1 MKSFGLR
8 LVTGVATIVL
18 AAYVLII
25 SQSDAQKDATDWTAV
40 SNTDQSPAE
49 PLQEDEIELSQL
61 DSGWLKQ
68 PTVGTVQNIDT
79 ADIDTADLSIPP
91 IAGELPTGEGSPSNE
106 IFEQANVRLVQHE
119 DGEGGQVAPALGTQ
133 LPSSLA
139 QQDSDGSFGSGL
151 ASSQGGDPDSAWL
164 MPEEKTLE
172 PPAESPSSTLNG
184 FKFPA
189 GISDQGTTS
198 VDALEEGT
206 LLAVPSIPVEANL
219 SSERVGDEDSSETIA
234 SVDPKVGS
242 TQASPGQ
249 PGNILREGFGETN
262 VLRGGSEGADLGFTL
277 SDETE
282 DTDVPLG
289 RAVEIGSG
297 VAGLQTVPSDFR
309 GGDQSV
315 SSVRLPGAAEMNER
329 PVGNGLRSDPV
340 PADEAGQIASAEN
353 VDSQLGVDLTPG
365 GAISTFG
372 SPQVLGGAE
381 VSDQPEEFATGS
393 ALGNELFSPSVAGG
407 VEEVATVAPASNALG
422 GSSVLE
428 VAESVPNLGSTSGGS
443 ASSALGMNSM
453 NSNADAA
460 AVATMD
466 SPGERRLEGAQTP
479 SVIIQKRAPSEVR
492 VGKAASFVVN
502 VQNVGAADALNV
514 EVYDQVPAGM
524 RFIEASPAPKQIGNQ
539 LMWQLGSMAA
549 GEERTITL
557 QLVPELEGELGSV
570 ARVSFEAA
578 ASVRTLSTKP
588 ELKIVQRVPE
598 QGVLIGQQLE
608 IEIEVSNPGSG
619 AAMGVVLQEDVP
631 EGLEHPRGRKLDNLL
646 GTLEPGEVRRQMLR
660 LRAVTP
666 GIVENTI
673 RLVSDDGLE
682 TEHTVSVQVVA
693 PDLQLQLMGPSRRFL
708 ERPATYEL
716 QVANQG
722 TADATN
728 LEIAVHLDRGF
739 TFVSTENE
747 GYYDPNR
754 HAVFWSLAQLPA
766 GSQGI
771 VPLTLLPVEIGQQ
784 AIRIEAEG
792 DLGVTVQSQRAM
804 TVEGF
809 AELDFR
815 ISNSGGPIEVGA
827 ETEYEVVVTNTGSM
841 LDQNVRIQLQLPPG
855 LELISTSGDAG
866 TNGQGLVV
874 FQPILELQP
883 NQMVKHT
890 IRVRGLEAGVHV
902 VQAVVASQQSTVAVK
917 KEESTRVYAD
927 R

>member
-25 SQSDAQKDATDWTAV
+25 SQSDAPKDASAWTAA
-40 SNTDQSPAE
+40 SNTEQSPAE

-139 QQDSDGSFGSGL
+139 QQHSDGSFGSGL

-164 MPEEKTLE
+164 MPEAKTLE
-172 PPAESPSSTLNG
+172 APAESPSNTLNG
-184 FKFPA
+184 FQFPA
-189 GISDQGTTS
+189 GTSDQGTTS

-219 SSERVGDEDSSETIA
+219 SSETIA

-242 TQASPGQ
+242 AQASPGQ

-262 VLRGGSEGADLGFTL
+262 VLRGGSEDAGLGFTL

-289 RAVEIGSG
+289 QAVEIGSG
-297 VAGLQTVPSDFR
+297 VAGLQTDPSDFR
-309 GGDQSV
+309 GGDQAV
-315 SSVRLPGAAEMNER
+315 SSVRLPGTAEMNER

-353 VDSQLGVDLTPG
+353 VDAQLGVDLTPG

-372 SPQVLGGAE
+372 SPQLFGGAE
-381 VSDQPEEFATGS
+381 VSGQPEEFAAGS
-393 ALGNELFSPSVAGG
+393 ASGNERFSPSVAGG

-443 ASSALGMNSM
+443 ALSAFGMSSM

-631 EGLEHPRGRKLDNLL
+631 EGLEHPRGRQLDNLL

-693 PDLQLQLMGPSRRFL
+693 PDLQLQLIGPSRRFL

-766 GSQGI
+766 GSQGV
-771 VPLTLLPVEIGQQ
+771 VPLTLLPVETGQQ

-792 DLGVTVQSQRAM
+792 DLGVAVQSQRAM

-809 AELDFR
+809 AELNFG
-815 ISNSGGPIEVGA
+815 ISNSGGPIEIGA